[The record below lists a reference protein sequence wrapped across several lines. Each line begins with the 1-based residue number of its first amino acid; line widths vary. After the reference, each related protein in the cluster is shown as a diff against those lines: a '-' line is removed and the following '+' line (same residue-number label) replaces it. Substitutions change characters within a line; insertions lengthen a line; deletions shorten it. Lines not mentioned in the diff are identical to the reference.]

1 MTKDQFIEQFGRLQ
15 REWPKSYGTSKA
27 EMFAREFAGHEYPFF
42 TKVIDRLLTKF
53 RYAPQISD
61 VWSCISEVQ
70 SEMFKF
76 DKKKQK
82 GQPQFNNKY
91 TSDLPMAENARR
103 FKLLYTFLGDKYLQK
118 TDPDW
123 LRRNIWPNETP
134 EETQRKYEEIERRE
148 ALSRA
153 KYLRSIGR

>member
-70 SEMFKF
+70 SEMFKV
-76 DKKKQK
+76 DRKNRRNE
-82 GQPQFNNKY
+82 PQFDRNY
-91 TSDLPMAENARR
+91 TSDLTRAENLRR
-103 FKLLYTFLGDKYLQK
+103 FKLLYTFIGDKQLQK
-118 TDPDW
+118 KDPDW
-123 LRRNIWPNETP
+123 LRRKIWPNETP
-134 EETQRKYEEIERRE
+134 EETE
-148 ALSRA
+148 A
-153 KYLRSIGR
+153 KYQEILRQERLRDAKKTYY